1 MMQNNLQISCIQ
13 TTLIWEDA
21 VQNLKQ
27 FEKHFAQ
34 LPKSTELVIL
44 PEMFSTGFSMKT
56 KKLAEKMDGP
66 SFVWLKKQ
74 AAKINKIIV
83 GSLIIKD
90 QEEHY
95 NRLFV
100 MFPDGN
106 YAYYD
111 KRHLFRMG
119 NEHKHYSAGTKRLVF
134 NYKNWRICPLTC
146 YDLRFPVWSRNQ
158 NDYDLL
164 IYIANW
170 PESRR
175 AVWKKLLPA
184 RAIENQVYV
193 AGVNRIGKDGE
204 GLRYAGD
211 TVIINP
217 RGETMVETKEHD
229 QQIIHAHL
237 SLDELNRFREKFPV
251 ALDADEFK
259 IL

>member
-1 MMQNNLQISCIQ
+1 MMNELKIACIQ
-13 TTLIWEDA
+13 SDLAWEDA
-21 VQNLKQ
+21 DKNLNM
-27 FEKHFAQ
+27 FARELQ
-34 LPKSTELVIL
+34 SVPEDTELIIL

-56 KKLAEKMDGP
+56 EKLAEIMNGK
-66 SFVWLKKQ
+66 SFVWLKEQ
-74 AAKINKIIV
+74 ATKINKVII
-83 GSLIIKD
+83 GSLIIAD
-90 QEEHY
+90 NNDYY

-106 YAYYD
+106 YEYYD

-119 NEHKHYSAGTKRLVF
+119 NEHKHYSAGNKRLVF
-134 NYKNWRICPLTC
+134 QYKNWRICPLTC

-175 AVWKKLLPA
+175 VVWEKLLPA

-193 AGVNRIGKDGE
+193 AGVNRVGEDGE
-204 GLRYAGD
+204 GLSYAGD
-211 TVIINP
+211 TMIINP
-217 RGETMVETKEHD
+217 RGEIMVKSKEKT
-229 QQIIHAHL
+229 QQIIHAGL
-237 SLDELNRFREKFPV
+237 SLDKLNHFREKFPV
-251 ALDADEFK
+251 GLDADNFK

>member
-1 MMQNNLQISCIQ
+1 MAENLNISCIQ
-13 TTLIWEDA
+13 TQLIWEDTEK
-21 VQNLKQ
+21 NLLQ
-27 FEKHFAQ
+27 FEKHFQQ
-34 LPKSTELVIL
+34 LSLNSELVIL
-44 PEMFSTGFSMKT
+44 PEMFSTGFSMNPE
-56 KKLAEKMDGP
+56 KLAEEMNGR
-66 SFVWLKKQ
+66 SFNWLKEQ
-74 AAKINKIIV
+74 AAKINKIII

-90 QEEHY
+90 QGEHY

-100 MFPDGN
+100 MFPDGH
-106 YAYYD
+106 YEFYD

-119 NEHKHYSAGTKRLVF
+119 NEHKHYSAGKNRLVF
-134 NYKNWRICPLTC
+134 KYKNWRICPLTC

-175 AVWKKLLPA
+175 EVWKKLLPA

-193 AGVNRIGKDGE
+193 AGVNRIGNDGE
-204 GLRYAGD
+204 GLSYSGD

-217 RGETMVETKEHD
+217 KGEIMVETKEHTH
-229 QQIIHAHL
+229 QIIDAGL
-237 SLDELNRFREKFPV
+237 SLDELNRFRKKFPV
-251 ALDADEFK
+251 GLDADKFK

>member
-1 MMQNNLQISCIQ
+1 MNELKIACIQ
-13 TTLIWEDA
+13 SDLAWEDA
-21 VQNLKQ
+21 DKNLDM
-27 FEKHFAQ
+27 FASEFKVV
-34 LPKSTELVIL
+34 PEDTELIIL

-56 KKLAEKMDGP
+56 EKLAEKMNGR
-66 SFVWLKKQ
+66 SFAWLKEQ
-74 AAKINKIIV
+74 AIKINKVII
-83 GSLIIKD
+83 GSLIID
-90 QEEHY
+90 DNNEYY

-106 YAYYD
+106 YEYYD

-119 NEHKHYSAGTKRLVF
+119 NEHKHYSAGNKRLVF
-134 NYKNWRICPLTC
+134 QYKNWRICPLTC

-175 AVWKKLLPA
+175 VVWEKLLPA

-193 AGVNRIGKDGE
+193 VGVNRVGEDGE
-204 GLRYAGD
+204 GLSYAGD
-211 TVIINP
+211 TMIINP
-217 RGETMVETKEHD
+217 RGEIMVKSKEKT
-229 QQIIHAHL
+229 QQIIHGDL
-237 SLDELNRFREKFPV
+237 SLDKLNQFREKFPV
-251 ALDADEFK
+251 GLDADKFK

>member
-1 MMQNNLQISCIQ
+1 MQNNLHISCIQ
-13 TTLIWEDA
+13 TELFWED
-21 VQNLKQ
+21 VEQNLKH
-27 FEKHFAQ
+27 FELLFNQ
-34 LPKSTELVIL
+34 LSKSAELVIL
-44 PEMFSTGFSMKT
+44 PEMFTTGFSMKT
-56 KKLAEKMDGP
+56 EKLAEKMNGK

-74 AAKINKIIV
+74 AAKINKIII
-83 GSLIIKD
+83 GSIIIKD
-90 QEEHY
+90 QREY
-95 NRLFV
+95 FNRLFV

-106 YAYYD
+106 YEYYD

-119 NEHKHYSAGTKRLVF
+119 NEHKHYSAGKQRLIF

-164 IYIANW
+164 IYLANW

-175 AVWKKLLPA
+175 EVWKKLLPA

-193 AGVNRIGKDGE
+193 AGVNRIGNDGE
-204 GLRYAGD
+204 GLSYAGD
-211 TVIINP
+211 TMIISPKGVIMN
-217 RGETMVETKEHD
+217 ETKERKE
-229 QQIIHAHL
+229 QIIDANL

-251 ALDADEFK
+251 GLDADKFK

>member
-1 MMQNNLQISCIQ
+1 MMQNTLHISCIQ
-13 TTLIWEDA
+13 TNLIWEDA
-21 VQNLKQ
+21 EQNLKQ
-27 FEKHFAQ
+27 FEKYFSQ
-34 LPKSTELVIL
+34 LPESTELVIL

-56 KKLAEKMDGP
+56 EKLAEKMNGR
-66 SFVWLKKQ
+66 SFVWLKEQ
-74 AAKINKIIV
+74 ASKINKIIL
-83 GSLIIKD
+83 GSLIIKE
-90 QEEHY
+90 QERYY

-106 YAYYD
+106 YEYYD

-119 NEHKHYSAGTKRLVF
+119 NEHKHYSAGKKRLVF

-158 NDYDLL
+158 NDYDML

-175 AVWKKLLPA
+175 EVWKKLLLA
-184 RAIENQVYV
+184 RAIENQVYL
-193 AGVNRIGKDGE
+193 AAVNRVGEDGE
-204 GLRYAGD
+204 GLSYAGD
-211 TVIINP
+211 TMIINP
-217 RGETMVETKEHD
+217 RGEIMVETKEHT
-229 QQIIHAHL
+229 QQIIHADL
-237 SLDELNRFREKFPV
+237 SLDDLNKFRNKFPV

>member
-1 MMQNNLQISCIQ
+1 MMNELKIACIQ
-13 TTLIWEDA
+13 SDLAWEDA
-21 VQNLKQ
+21 DKNLDM
-27 FEKHFAQ
+27 FASEFKVVPEDTD
-34 LPKSTELVIL
+34 LIIL

-56 KKLAEKMDGP
+56 EKLAEKMNGR
-66 SFVWLKKQ
+66 SFEWLKEQ
-74 AAKINKIIV
+74 ATKINKVII
-83 GSLIIKD
+83 GSLIIAD
-90 QEEHY
+90 NNDYY

-106 YAYYD
+106 YEYYD

-119 NEHKHYSAGTKRLVF
+119 NEHKHYSAGNKRLVF
-134 NYKNWRICPLTC
+134 QYKNWRICPLTC

-175 AVWKKLLPA
+175 VVWEKLLPA

-193 AGVNRIGKDGE
+193 AGVNRVGEDGE
-204 GLRYAGD
+204 GLSYAGD
-211 TVIINP
+211 TMIINP
-217 RGETMVETKEHD
+217 RGEIMVKSKEKT
-229 QQIIHAHL
+229 QQIIHGDL
-237 SLDELNRFREKFPV
+237 SLDKLNQFREKFPV
-251 ALDADEFK
+251 GLDADKFK

>member
-1 MMQNNLQISCIQ
+1 MNEIKIACIQ
-13 TTLIWEDA
+13 SDLAWEDA
-21 VQNLKQ
+21 DKNLDM
-27 FEKHFAQ
+27 FASEFKVVPEDTD
-34 LPKSTELVIL
+34 LIIL

-56 KKLAEKMDGP
+56 EKLAEKMNGR
-66 SFVWLKKQ
+66 SFEWLKEQ
-74 AAKINKIIV
+74 ATKINKVII
-83 GSLIIKD
+83 GSLIIAD
-90 QEEHY
+90 NNDYY

-106 YAYYD
+106 YEYYD

-119 NEHKHYSAGTKRLVF
+119 NEHKHYSAGNKRLVF
-134 NYKNWRICPLTC
+134 QYKNWRICPLTC

-175 AVWKKLLPA
+175 VVWEKLLPA

-193 AGVNRIGKDGE
+193 AGVNRVGEDGE
-204 GLRYAGD
+204 GLSYAGD
-211 TVIINP
+211 TMIINP
-217 RGETMVETKEHD
+217 RGEIMVKSKEKT
-229 QQIIHAHL
+229 QQIIHGDL
-237 SLDELNRFREKFPV
+237 SLDKLNQFREKFPV
-251 ALDADEFK
+251 GLDADKFK